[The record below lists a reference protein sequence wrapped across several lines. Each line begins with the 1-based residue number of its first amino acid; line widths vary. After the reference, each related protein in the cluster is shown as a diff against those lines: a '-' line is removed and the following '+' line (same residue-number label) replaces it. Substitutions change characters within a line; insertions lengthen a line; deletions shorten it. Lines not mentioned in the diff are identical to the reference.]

1 MGSDSAVTT
10 SWTDALKA
18 DEVPC
23 PISVQKHLLEVHHC
37 YPGFTES
44 CAAQCKDLAGQTSYE
59 WLCNVIDPMRHR
71 NILDLA
77 CGSGVL
83 LELCRAR
90 FPQHTLTGIDMSP
103 SELAL
108 ARRRLSGKNVT
119 LHEQLAQDLSFVERG
134 SLDAVLCHWALTL
147 MDPVEPVLR
156 EIKRVL
162 APGGVFS
169 AIIDGDPKAAPGYAE
184 INDLI
189 FKHVQM
195 KLPTYG
201 DYDLGDPRTRTP
213 RSLAALARS
222 IFKTTEVS
230 VETSTFTL
238 EGEPVSLAR
247 EAVGF
252 FYAAYILPAAARKR
266 LINDLAAYLRART
279 KKGPAVFSMPVC
291 RLIVRF

>member
-90 FPQHTLTGIDMSP
+90 FPQHTLIGIDMSP
-103 SELAL
+103 AELAL
-108 ARRRLSGKNVT
+108 ARRRLS
-119 LHEQLAQDLSFVERG
+119 
-134 SLDAVLCHWALTL
+134 
-147 MDPVEPVLR
+147 
-156 EIKRVL
+156 
-162 APGGVFS
+162 
-169 AIIDGDPKAAPGYAE
+169 
-184 INDLI
+184 
-189 FKHVQM
+189 
-195 KLPTYG
+195 
-201 DYDLGDPRTRTP
+201 
-213 RSLAALARS
+213 
-222 IFKTTEVS
+222 
-230 VETSTFTL
+230 
-238 EGEPVSLAR
+238 
-247 EAVGF
+247 
-252 FYAAYILPAAARKR
+252 
-266 LINDLAAYLRART
+266 
-279 KKGPAVFSMPVC
+279 
-291 RLIVRF
+291 